1 MSVDS
6 YVSFCYCLEKFKP
19 EIEEMFKQI
28 YMIVLLLVVSSSVRA
43 EVKMYLFT
51 EQLPPY
57 SMTVSDKPFAHSG
70 DDITGL
76 CVDIIK
82 EVFKSASVPYKMKL
96 RNWNYGMSRVGR
108 SANNGIFCTA
118 RTPDRE
124 KQFKWVGPITNYN
137 ATLFAKS
144 GSKIVLKTVEDARNY
159 RIGGY
164 KGDFM
169 SEYFIKN
176 NFNISTVANDV
187 MNPSRLD
194 QGSIDLWVAE
204 ELVGPYI
211 ASDALNMDDLTK
223 VLSFKS
229 TPVYLALNLETPDKV
244 VRKLQKSLDNA
255 RSSGTLDNLEQ
266 LYGR

>member
-1 MSVDS
+1 MR
-6 YVSFCYCLEKFKP
+6 
-19 EIEEMFKQI
+19 KQI
-28 YMIVLLLVVSSSVRA
+28 LMIVLSVVFSNIVKA
-43 EVKMYLFT
+43 EAKVYLFT

-57 SMTVSDKPFAHSG
+57 SMTVSDKPFAHSE

-96 RNWNYGMSRVGR
+96 RNWSYGISRVSR

-118 RTPDRE
+118 RTSDRE
-124 KQFKWVGPITNYN
+124 KQFKWVGPITSYN
-137 ATLFAKS
+137 ATLFAKPN
-144 GSKIVLKTVEDARNY
+144 SKIVLNTVEDARKY
-159 RIGGY
+159 KIGGY

-187 MNPSRLD
+187 MNPSRLK

-211 ASDALNMDDLTK
+211 ASDALDMEGLTK

-229 TPVYLALNLETPDKV
+229 TPVYLALNPETSDSIV
-244 VRKLQKSLDNA
+244 NKLQKSLDAA
-255 RSSGTLDNLEQ
+255 RTSGKLDNLEQ